1 MAVEQTLYSLLT
13 TVCPDVFADF
23 AEEPLPSGDFVVY
36 QQITGDV
43 INPIANDVPDL
54 RNSRMQIT
62 VWSKS
67 RIRANELSR
76 QIEDLLRTTELFQ
89 ARPETALTNDFDE
102 EVKLRGSRQDF
113 SIWWK

>member
-23 AEEPLPSGDFVVY
+23 AEEPMPSGDFVVY

-67 RIRANELSR
+67 RIRANSLSR
-76 QIEDLLRTTELFQ
+76 QIEDVLRTTELEGLHHDILPHP
-89 ARPETALTNDFDE
+89 RRMSDSALAGAAPDGVT
-102 EVKLRGSRQDF
+102 V
-113 SIWWK
+113 

>member
-1 MAVEQTLYSLLT
+1 MAVEETLQALLS
-13 TVCPDVFADF
+13 TVCPEVFPDF

-62 VWSKS
+62 VWSRS
-67 RIRANELSR
+67 RIRANDLSR
-76 QIEDLLRTTELFQ
+76 QIEDLLRTTEQFQ
-89 ARPETALTNDFDE
+89 ARPETALTNDFDD